1 MNRQR
6 VIKEATFEELVFY
19 AGFAK
24 ASNTHARIDK
34 PRVCE
39 YLSVSKRTLERW
51 IRTNDP
57 CPRART
63 LLEVRYRG
71 AIGWGEQW
79 EHVFINRDG
88 LLQTETGA
96 YSLSDIENIKTLH
109 QSLSFSQ
116 TQVHK
121 GEMKIAK
128 LEKLV
133 MARKRIG
140 EIGDELKQIS
150 DELWHGEILED
161 YLRKRNKT
169 A

>member
-1 MNRQR
+1 MNRKR
-6 VIKEATFEELVFY
+6 VIKEATFEELLFY

-79 EHVFINRDG
+79 KDVFIDRDG
-88 LLQTETGA
+88 FLQTSTGG
-96 YSLSDIENIKTLH
+96 YTLTDIENITSLR
-109 QSLSFSQ
+109 QCLSFSQ

-121 GEMKIAK
+121 GEMRISK

>member
-1 MNRQR
+1 MNRKR
-6 VIKEATFEELVFY
+6 VIDEATFEELIFY

-24 ASNTHARIDK
+24 ASNTYARVDK

-51 IRTNDP
+51 IKTNDP
-57 CPRART
+57 CPRARK
-63 LLEVRYRG
+63 LLEIRYQG

-79 EHVFINRDG
+79 KDVFIDRDG
-88 LLQTETGA
+88 LLQTKTGG

-109 QSLSFSQ
+109 QSLGFAQ
-116 TQVHK
+116 TQVLK
-121 GEMKIAK
+121 GEMRIAK

-133 MARKRIG
+133 RARERIG

-150 DELWHGEILED
+150 DELWHGEILEE
-161 YLRKRNKT
+161 YLQKRNKS

>member
-1 MNRQR
+1 M
-6 VIKEATFEELVFY
+6 IFY

-24 ASNTHARIDK
+24 ACNTHARIDK
-34 PRVCE
+34 SRVCE

-57 CPRART
+57 RPRART

-79 EHVFINRDG
+79 ENVFINRDG

-109 QSLSFSQ
+109 QSLNF
-116 TQVHK
+116 
-121 GEMKIAK
+121 
-128 LEKLV
+128 
-133 MARKRIG
+133 
-140 EIGDELKQIS
+140 
-150 DELWHGEILED
+150 
-161 YLRKRNKT
+161 
-169 A
+169 